1 MKNLNN
7 KYTHVHSIKL
17 NLRKDILEK
26 MDFYKT
32 LLCF

>member
-1 MKNLNN
+1 MKILNN
-7 KYTHVHSIKL
+7 KYMHVHSIKL
-17 NLRKDILEK
+17 NLKKGILEK